1 MKREES
7 AKVMAMTDRIR
18 ETLIYFYLADSLIP
32 CERGIRISKAFATVM
47 EGRPMLESA
56 AWAILLEHNQ
66 KRLISNPMRE
76 SGLHDLII
84 DLSIY
89 QIMHG
94 LALEKEA
101 KRYSGNKI
109 VNTGN
114 GNAVYF
120 SC

>member
-1 MKREES
+1 MKQEES

-18 ETLIYFYLADSLIP
+18 ETLTSFYFEDKGAP
-32 CERGIRISKAFATVM
+32 CERAIRITKAFASIM

-56 AWAILLEHNQ
+56 AWVILIEHNQ
-66 KRLISNPMRE
+66 KRLVNNSRSE
-76 SGLHDLII
+76 GGLHDLII

-89 QIMHG
+89 QIMYG

-101 KRYSGNKI
+101 KYSGNKI

-114 GNAVYF
+114 GNAVCF
-120 SC
+120 S

>member
-1 MKREES
+1 MKQEES

-18 ETLIYFYLADSLIP
+18 ETLIYFYLADNLIP
-32 CERGIRISKAFATVM
+32 CERGMRITKAFASIM

-56 AWAILLEHNQ
+56 AWGILLDHNQ
-66 KRLISNPMRE
+66 KRLISNSRRE
-76 SGLHDLII
+76 NGLHDLII

-89 QIMHG
+89 QIMYG

-101 KRYSGNKI
+101 KYSGNKI

-114 GNAVYF
+114 GNAVCF
-120 SC
+120 S